1 MDLLTIKNKA
11 YKVDDEVLQ
20 RLIEVDK
27 QRLYRIA
34 YIYVKNEDDALEI
47 VQEAIYKAFLNI
59 KKLKQPEFFNTWIT
73 KIIVNASLDY
83 IKKRNRLIYIAEEK
97 ELEKNAIEDMEYI
110 DLYKSVDSLEGLYK
124 TVIILKYFEDLKIK
138 DIAKVLDITESNVK
152 NYIHKA
158 LKQLRVDLKEDEYF
172 E

>member
-47 VQEAIYKAFLNI
+47 VQEAVYKAFLNI

-73 KIIVNASLDY
+73 RIIVNASLDY
-83 IKKRNRLIYIAEEK
+83 IKKRNRLIYIVEEK
-97 ELEKNAIEDMEYI
+97 DLEKNATEDMEYI
-110 DLYKSVDSLEGLYK
+110 DLYKAVDSLDGLYK

-138 DIAKVLDITESNVK
+138 DIAKILDITESNVK

>member
-1 MDLLTIKNKA
+1 MSLLALKNTAKN
-11 YKVDDEVLQ
+11 VNEEVLQ
-20 RLIEVDK
+20 RLIEIDK
-27 QRLYRIA
+27 HRLYRIA

-47 VQEAIYKAFLNI
+47 VQETVYKAFVNI

-83 IKKRNRLIYIAEEK
+83 IKKRNRLIYIEEDRD
-97 ELEKNAIEDMEYI
+97 LDKNATEDIEYI
-110 DLYKSVDSLEGLYK
+110 DLYKAVDSLEGLYK

-138 DIAKVLDITESNVK
+138 DIAKVLEITESNVK

-158 LKQLRVDLKEDEYF
+158 LNLLRVELKEGEGI

>member
-1 MDLLTIKNKA
+1 MDLLTIKNKV

-47 VQEAIYKAFLNI
+47 VQEAVYKAFLNI

-97 ELEKNAIEDMEYI
+97 KLEKNAIEDMEYI
-110 DLYKSVDSLEGLYK
+110 DLYKAVDSLEGLYK

>member
-1 MDLLTIKNKA
+1 MSLLALKNTAKN
-11 YKVDDEVLQ
+11 VDEEVLQ
-20 RLIEVDK
+20 RLIEIDK
-27 QRLYRIA
+27 HRLYRIA

-47 VQEAIYKAFLNI
+47 VQETVYKAFVNI

-83 IKKRNRLIYIAEEK
+83 IKKRNRLIYIEEER
-97 ELEKNAIEDMEYI
+97 ELDKNATEDTEYI
-110 DLYKSVDSLEGLYK
+110 DLYKAVDSLEGMYK

-138 DIAKVLDITESNVK
+138 DIAKVLEITESNVK

-158 LKQLRVDLKEDEYF
+158 LNLLRVELKEGEGI

>member
-1 MDLLTIKNKA
+1 MGLLTIKNKA
-11 YKVDDEVLQ
+11 YKIDGEVLQ

-47 VQEAIYKAFLNI
+47 VQEAVYKAFLNI

-73 KIIVNASLDY
+73 RIIVNASLDY
-83 IKKRNRLIYIAEEK
+83 IKKRNRLVYIVDEK
-97 ELEKNAIEDMEYI
+97 ELEKNATEDMEYI
-110 DLYKSVDSLEGLYK
+110 DLYKAVDSLEGLYK

>member
-11 YKVDDEVLQ
+11 YKVDDDVLQ

-47 VQEAIYKAFLNI
+47 VQEAVYKAFLNI
-59 KKLKQPEFFNTWIT
+59 KKLKEPEFFNTWIT
-73 KIIVNASLDY
+73 KIIVNSSLDY
-83 IKKRNRLIYIAEEK
+83 IKKRNRLIYIVEEK
-97 ELEKNAIEDMEYI
+97 ELKKNAIEDMEYI
-110 DLYKSVDSLEGLYK
+110 DLYKAVDNLDGLYK

-138 DIAKVLDITESNVK
+138 NIAKVLDITESNVK

>member
-1 MDLLTIKNKA
+1 MNHLALKNTAKN
-11 YKVDDEVLQ
+11 VNEEVLQ
-20 RLIEVDK
+20 RLIEIDK
-27 QRLYRIA
+27 HRLYRIA

-47 VQEAIYKAFLNI
+47 VQETVYKAFVNI

-83 IKKRNRLIYIAEEK
+83 IKKRNRLIYIEE
-97 ELEKNAIEDMEYI
+97 ERDLDKNAKEDIEYI
-110 DLYKSVDSLEGLYK
+110 DLYKAVDSLEGMYK
-124 TVIILKYFEDLKIK
+124 TVIILKYFEDLRIK
-138 DIAKVLDITESNVK
+138 DIAKVLEITESNVK

-158 LKQLRVDLKEDEYF
+158 LNLLRVELKEGEGI

>member
-1 MDLLTIKNKA
+1 MSLLALKNTAKN
-11 YKVDDEVLQ
+11 VNEEVLQ
-20 RLIEVDK
+20 RLIEIDK
-27 QRLYRIA
+27 HRLYRIA

-47 VQEAIYKAFLNI
+47 VQEAVYKAFVNI

-83 IKKRNRLIYIAEEK
+83 IKKRNRLIYIEE
-97 ELEKNAIEDMEYI
+97 ERDLDKNATEDIEYI
-110 DLYKSVDSLEGLYK
+110 DLYKAVDTLEGMYK

-138 DIAKVLDITESNVK
+138 DIAKILDFTESNVK

-158 LKQLRVDLKEDEYF
+158 LNLLRVELKEGEGI

>member
-27 QRLYRIA
+27 LRLYRIA

-47 VQEAIYKAFLNI
+47 VHEAVYKAFLNI

-73 KIIVNASLDY
+73 RIIVNASLDY

-110 DLYKSVDSLEGLYK
+110 DLYKAVDSLEGLYK

-138 DIAKVLDITESNVK
+138 DIAKILDITESNVK

>member
-47 VQEAIYKAFLNI
+47 VQEAVYKAFLNI

-110 DLYKSVDSLEGLYK
+110 DLYKAVDSLEGLYK

>member
-1 MDLLTIKNKA
+1 MDLLTIKNKT

-47 VQEAIYKAFLNI
+47 VQEAIYKVFLNI
-59 KKLKQPEFFNTWIT
+59 KKLKQSEFFNTWIT
-73 KIIVNASLDY
+73 KIIINSSLDY
-83 IKKRNRLIYIAEEK
+83 IKKRNRLIYISEEK

-110 DLYKSVDSLEGLYK
+110 DLYKAVDSLEGLYK

>member
-11 YKVDDEVLQ
+11 YKVDDDVLQ

-47 VQEAIYKAFLNI
+47 VQEAVYKAFLNI
-59 KKLKQPEFFNTWIT
+59 KKLKEPEFFNTWIT
-73 KIIVNASLDY
+73 KIIVNSSLDY
-83 IKKRNRLIYIAEEK
+83 IKKRNRLIYIVEEK

-110 DLYKSVDSLEGLYK
+110 DLYKAVDNLDGLYK
-124 TVIILKYFEDLKIK
+124 TVIILKYFEDLKIR

-158 LKQLRVDLKEDEYF
+158 LKQLRVDLKEGEHF